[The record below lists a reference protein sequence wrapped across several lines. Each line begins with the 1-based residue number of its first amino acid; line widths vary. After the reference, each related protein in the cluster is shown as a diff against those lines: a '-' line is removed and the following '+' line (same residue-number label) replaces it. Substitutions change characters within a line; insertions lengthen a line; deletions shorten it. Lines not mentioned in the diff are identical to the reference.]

1 MKPIAFLLALPLL
14 AGCNVHSKN
23 PANSGDDVTI
33 HADEGGNI
41 AFNLPIAQ
49 GQVKIPSGFMHEG
62 DIDIDGVKLMPG
74 SKVTGFNLDSHN
86 DVSNVD
92 MSFTAPASAD
102 AVRSY
107 YVDQFKKQGVE
118 AALAGDAVTGKSKD
132 GSPFTIQVSQAGSG
146 SAGKIV
152 IEDHDKD

>member
-1 MKPIAFLLALPLL
+1 MTRFAFLLVLPLL

-92 MSFTAPASAD
+92 MSFTAPASPD
-102 AVRSY
+102 QVRSY

-118 AALAGDAVTGKSKD
+118 AALSGDTVSGKSKD

-146 SAGKIV
+146 SVGKIV
-152 IEDHDKD
+152 IQDNDKD